1 MDSFEPSKN
10 FVTRVMNDVQRYES
24 AIKNERV
31 NALLSSKAALSVL
44 WVGGVLFGIFNLFR
58 MASYLLLPSLCL

>member
-1 MDSFEPSKN
+1 MDNFEPSKN
-10 FVTRVMNDVQRYES
+10 FVDRVMNDVQQYES

-44 WVGGVLFGIFNLFR
+44 WVSGALFGLFNLLR
-58 MASYLLLPSLCL
+58 MASYLLLPYLCL